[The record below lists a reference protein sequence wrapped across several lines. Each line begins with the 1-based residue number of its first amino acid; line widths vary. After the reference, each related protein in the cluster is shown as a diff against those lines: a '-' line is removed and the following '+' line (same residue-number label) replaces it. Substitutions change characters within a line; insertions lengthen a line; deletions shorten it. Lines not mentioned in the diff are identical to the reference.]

1 MFKRPRKVCDRY
13 IFNIY
18 VRYEIFRWEG
28 GANVRPLYLLAG
40 PGGRGLS
47 SAALL
52 PGRAS
57 VLALDGTGHSG
68 HPVNELGA
76 EQDVGVVEHA
86 VLERD
91 HDELGALEVGLEHVA
106 NVLGVTEI
114 QGRVHLV

>member
-18 VRYEIFRWEG
+18 VRYEISAG
-28 GANVRPLYLLAG
+28 PLYLLAG

>member
-1 MFKRPRKVCDRY
+1 MRAGPPRL
-13 IFNIY
+13 
-18 VRYEIFRWEG
+18 VRHR
-28 GANVRPLYLLAG
+28 LSLAG